1 MCLLFS
7 ILLTQIL
14 VTNHYVPQCSQ
25 LYRSLSLSPQATKPA
40 TANVNFIQ
48 LQVSRNSH
56 LLHFRPQ
63 HHPRLARSSG
73 RLSPTSCPQQPQLW
87 THPRLL
93 WVLSNQVFKI
103 SKIQHCTNFLG
114 KLIAWLPWPTW
125 WPSTELPIVNL
136 FPVLRYRG
144 SMQTNEWQIMGNDHF
159 PRTPG
164 QALRMLLTSLLL
176 GHSAG

>member
-14 VTNHYVPQCSQ
+14 VTNRYVPQCSQ

-114 KLIAWLPWPTW
+114 KLIHCLIALTNLVALHWTALVL
-125 WPSTELPIVNL
+125 STSSLYL
-136 FPVLRYRG
+136 GRG
-144 SMQTNEWQIMGNDHF
+144 GVCRLMSDK
-159 PRTPG
+159 
-164 QALRMLLTSLLL
+164 
-176 GHSAG
+176 